1 MKICLIAEGCYPYVA
16 GGVSSWVQMLMEG
29 MPQHQFVLYTIG
41 AEERQRGKF
50 KYKLPENLV
59 EVHENFLDQY
69 RDKKAR
75 HRATYRLQERERK
88 ALVDLITK
96 NETDWDPLF
105 SMFGEGGAYSPNEF
119 LSSDAFLDVVMGACE
134 DTYRLTPFNEVF
146 WTIRSMLLPVLN
158 ILRCPVPEA
167 DMFHTVSTGYAGIL
181 GAMFQYRTGKP
192 FIVTEHGIY
201 SREREEEIL
210 KASWVYVYFKQTWIN
225 FFLGMAS
232 AAYAGAVGPDGLPV
246 RHQEV
251 RQDPHRV
258 SAGGLDGGG
267 RLPIAAV
274 AWRAPSHR
282 GVFGIDPGVLP
293 AHGAV
298 FAGACELL
306 PRRADEPGGALS
318 LPGQVQEPD
327 RHRLF
332 YGPGAVRPQLRVL
345 VLRLQDHRD
354 PAHDLLHEVRR
365 GLLLRQ
371 PDHRALP
378 GDLRGGAGS
387 ELLQG
392 LPEVLRHGA
401 LRRDPDGHPKREP
414 GDGPDPVPG
423 AGPRVRAAV
432 FRGGAVRHLFGKFPA
447 GQRLRPGDAHHLPV
461 PVHGVLLLRAGQEP
475 DYPVFVF

>member
-75 HRATYRLQERERK
+75 HRATYRLQDRERK

-96 NETDWDPLF
+96 NETDWDLLF

-119 LSSDAFLDVVMGACE
+119 LSSDAFLDVVMEACE

-167 DMFHTVSTGYAGIL
+167 DVFHTVSTGYAGIL

-210 KASWVYVYFKQTWIN
+210 KASWVDVYFKQTWIN
-225 FFLGMAS
+225 YFLGMAS

-246 RHQEV
+246 RH
-251 RQDPHRV
+251 
-258 SAGGLDGGG
+258 
-267 RLPIAAV
+267 
-274 AWRAPSHR
+274 
-282 GVFGIDPGVLP
+282 
-293 AHGAV
+293 
-298 FAGACELL
+298 
-306 PRRADEPGGALS
+306 
-318 LPGQVQEPD
+318 
-327 RHRLF
+327 
-332 YGPGAVRPQLRVL
+332 
-345 VLRLQDHRD
+345 
-354 PAHDLLHEVRR
+354 
-365 GLLLRQ
+365 
-371 PDHRALP
+371 
-378 GDLRGGAGS
+378 
-387 ELLQG
+387 
-392 LPEVLRHGA
+392 
-401 LRRDPDGHPKREP
+401 
-414 GDGPDPVPG
+414 
-423 AGPRVRAAV
+423 
-432 FRGGAVRHLFGKFPA
+432 
-447 GQRLRPGDAHHLPV
+447 
-461 PVHGVLLLRAGQEP
+461 
-475 DYPVFVF
+475 